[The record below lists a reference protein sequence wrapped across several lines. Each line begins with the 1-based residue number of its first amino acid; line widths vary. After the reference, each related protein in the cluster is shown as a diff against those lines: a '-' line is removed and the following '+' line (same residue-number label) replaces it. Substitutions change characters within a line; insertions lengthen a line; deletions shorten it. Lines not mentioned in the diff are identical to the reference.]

1 MTTRDALKQ
10 LRDASWMVMHKYADD
25 ADLVC
30 LLRALERADAA
41 LATAEGE
48 AKTVA
53 ELELEIEKLKA
64 QHHEDLNRM
73 ADEKWSLLP

>member
-1 MTTRDALKQ
+1 VSVREALVELTK
-10 LRDASWMVMHKYADD
+10 AGWEVMHKYADD
-25 ADLVC
+25 ADLAF
-30 LLRALERADAA
+30 LLRALERASTA
-41 LATAEGE
+41 LVTTEKE

-64 QHHEDLNRM
+64 QHREDLNRM